1 MNNPASS
8 TTPPATQD
16 LAQQRRARLIMLGI
30 VAVFVLPFFVLP
42 LFTSPTQVGKTNK
55 GLLIQPHLPLSEL
68 ALVDEQQLPLL
79 PANLDAR
86 WTLLYVVPEQC
97 DGDCVSARNNALYA
111 MRQVRLSLDRNVDR
125 VQQLLVFTAE
135 PDADLRGLMQR
146 EFPGMKHA
154 RGKRQTLDGTLA
166 AVVPAQYPAGSIF
179 LMSPDGYVFMAY
191 PTFVDE
197 KESVLRARDIRADL
211 KKSIKGERQF

>member
-1 MNNPASS
+1 
-8 TTPPATQD
+8 
-16 LAQQRRARLIMLGI
+16 MLGI

-55 GLLIQPHLPLSEL
+55 GFLIQPHIPVAEL
-68 ALVDEQQLPLL
+68 ALLDAQQQTLVA
-79 PANLDAR
+79 ANLETH
-86 WTLLYVVPEQC
+86 WTLLYVVPASC
-97 DGDCVSARNNALYA
+97 DADCVAARNNALYA

-135 PDADLRGLMQR
+135 PDAELAGLMQR
-146 EFPGMKHA
+146 EFADMKHA
-154 RGKRQTLDGTLA
+154 YGTRQTLDSVLYSA
-166 AVVPAQYPAGSIF
+166 LPQQYPAGNIF

-191 PTFVDE
+191 PTFVNE
-197 KESVLRARDIRADL
+197 NESILRARDIRADL

>member
-1 MNNPASS
+1 MNNPVSS
-8 TTPPATQD
+8 TTPPAAQD
-16 LAQQRRARLIMLGI
+16 LARQRRARLIMLGI

-42 LFTSPTQVGKTNK
+42 LFTSPERVGKTNK

-68 ALVDEQQLPLL
+68 ALVDEQQQPLL
-79 PANLDAR
+79 ANNLGAH
-86 WTLLYVVPEQC
+86 WTLLYVIPETC
-97 DGDCVSARNNALYA
+97 DVDCVSARNNALYA

-125 VQQLLVFTAE
+125 VQQLLVFTAN
-135 PDADLRGLMQR
+135 PDADLTGLIQK
-146 EFPGMKHA
+146 EFAGMKHA
-154 RGKRQTLDGTLA
+154 RGSRPTLDRALN
-166 AVVPAQYPAGSIF
+166 AVLPVRYPAGSIF